1 MAQIIEAI
9 YSNGMLKILGDLP
22 LEDQQRVRL
31 TVEKLDDATAR
42 REAAVARFK
51 AGVEQ
56 MSFRSRGPL
65 PSRDEL
71 HDRA

>member
-1 MAQIIEAI
+1 MVEAI
-9 YSNGMLKILGDLP
+9 YTNGSLKLISSLP
-22 LEDQQRVRL
+22 LADQQRVRV
-31 TVEKLDDATAR
+31 TVEPLEVVANQ

-51 AGVEQ
+51 AGVSR
-56 MSFRSRGPL
+56 MGFRSQGPL